1 MRYSKKR
8 QQAEIELRKIEQE
21 LDRDEKNLH
30 CFFISAQRKS
40 CYHHIIPKSEGLKW
54 VAMKENLLPIG
65 TWAHDVL
72 TFRPNEEIMKL
83 RNIDEYLEKMKELNE
98 DYYQRYLLKLEK

>member
-8 QQAEIELRKIEQE
+8 QQAENELRRIEKE
-21 LDRDEKNLH
+21 LDQDEINLH
-30 CFFISAQRKS
+30 CFFIPAQKKNE
-40 CYHHIIPKSEGLKW
+40 YHHIIPKAEGLQW

-72 TFRPNEEIMKL
+72 TFGKNEEIKKL
-83 RNIDEYLEKMKELNE
+83 PWIDEYLEMMELLNE
-98 DYYQRYLLKLEK
+98 DYYQRYMLKLSK